1 MAAKT
6 FEYTVLAG
14 GATRTGRIDGP
25 DQRSVARHLRDS
37 GMTPIDIKE
46 VSTTGWNMEI
56 NLNGSSAKPKDVA
69 VAIRQLATMVNAGLS
84 LLQSI
89 NAIAEQASSPALQK
103 VLLQVAADV
112 ETGSTLADAMAK
124 HPRSFSPVILA
135 MVKAGEAGG
144 YLDAV
149 LVSVAEQLESELRLR
164 RAVKSAMVYPSVVLI
179 FAGVVV
185 VVMLLWIVPVFQ
197 GIFEDVG
204 QDLPLPTM
212 ILVGLSQFLKYA
224 IIPIIVALIAFMIW
238 WRNHKNDLWLREKL
252 DPVKLKTPIV
262 GPLLLKVALARLSR
276 SIATMSRVGVPIVQ
290 TLEIV
295 GETAGNVV
303 VTQAVERVK
312 EQVTVGSSLGKAIAA
327 EPIFGPMIS
336 RMVAVGEDAGALDT
350 MLEKV
355 AEFYDEEVQ
364 ATTNSMTSVIEPLLI
379 VVVGLLV
386 GGILIALYLPIF
398 QLTTSADEWNN

>member
-14 GATRTGRIDGP
+14 NDTRTGRIDGP
-25 DQRSVARHLRDS
+25 DQRAVARHLRES

-46 VSTTGWNMEI
+46 VSTTGLNMNI
-56 NLNGSSAKPKDVA
+56 TIGGNAARPKDVA
-69 VAIRQLATMVNAGLS
+69 IAIRQLSTMVNAGLS

-89 NAIAEQASSPALQK
+89 NAVAEQAGSPALQK
-103 VLLQVAADV
+103 VLLQVAGDV
-112 ETGSTLADAMAK
+112 ETGSTLADALAK

-135 MVKAGEAGG
+135 MVRAGEAGG

-149 LVSVAEQLESELRLR
+149 LLSVAEQLESELRLR
-164 RAVKSAMVYPSVVLI
+164 RAVKSAMVYPAVVLV
-179 FAGVVV
+179 FACVVV
-185 VVMLLWIVPVFQ
+185 IVMLLWIVPVFQ
-197 GIFEDVG
+197 GIFEG
-204 QDLPLPTM
+204 IGKDLPLPTM
-212 ILVGLSQFLKYA
+212 ILVGLSNFLKWA
-224 IIPIIVALIAFMIW
+224 ILPILVGVILFVIW

-252 DPVKLKTPIV
+252 DPIKLKTPII
-262 GPLLLKVALARLSR
+262 GPLLLKVALARLSK

-295 GETAGNVV
+295 GDTAGNVV

-312 EQVTVGSSLGKAIAA
+312 EQVTTGSALGKAIAA

-336 RMVAVGEDAGALDT
+336 RMVSVGEDAGALDT

-364 ATTNSMTSVIEPLLI
+364 ATTNSITSIIEPILI
-379 VVVGLLV
+379 VVVGVVV
-386 GGILIALYLPIF
+386 GSILISLYLPIF
-398 QLTTSADEWNN
+398 QLTTSADEL